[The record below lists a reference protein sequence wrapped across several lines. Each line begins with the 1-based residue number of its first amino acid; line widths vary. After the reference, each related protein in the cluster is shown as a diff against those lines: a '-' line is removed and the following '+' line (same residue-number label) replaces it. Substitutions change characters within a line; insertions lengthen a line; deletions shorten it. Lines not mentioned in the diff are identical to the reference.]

1 VIFGSL
7 DAQIGGL
14 QMLID
19 VLEIKEQH
27 RTHMK
32 RMNDFYFN
40 FLEKITL
47 HLSLVLAQYLPHFKF
62 VLKDLK
68 LDGCNN

>member
-1 VIFGSL
+1 
-7 DAQIGGL
+7 
-14 QMLID
+14 MLID